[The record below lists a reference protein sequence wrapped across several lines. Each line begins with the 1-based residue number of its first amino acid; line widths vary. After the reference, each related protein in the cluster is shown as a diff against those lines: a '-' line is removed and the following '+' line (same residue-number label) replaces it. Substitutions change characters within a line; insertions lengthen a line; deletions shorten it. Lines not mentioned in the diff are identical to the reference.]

1 MTVKG
6 DGGEKVVVAK
16 VYPVEKAVVCRVV
29 THQVFFMK
37 QNKILKW

>member
-29 THQVFFMK
+29 PTKFFYEK
-37 QNKILKW
+37 KKILKW